1 MVINFVPGE
10 ECRVAVIEDGKLQ
23 ELHAERM
30 DAVSHVGNIYLGRV
44 TNVEASIQAAFVD
57 FGLADN
63 GFLHVTDLHPRYFPG
78 ESDDTTERVG
88 KKTPRRDRPPIQ
100 QCLKK
105 GQEIAV
111 QVIKEGVGTKGPTLT
126 GYLSIPGR
134 FLVMMPQMDRI
145 GVSRKVEDDDTR
157 RKARK
162 ILDQLDLPEGFGFI
176 LRTAGME
183 RPKAEIKRDLA
194 YLRRLWKDMECRWN
208 KGKAPKLLY
217 SESDL
222 LVRALRDLLTSDI
235 ERVVIDNEQAL
246 ARASRF
252 MKIVAPRSQTQLCHH
267 ADRTPIF
274 HAFGIE
280 QQIQLINAREVMLPS
295 GGRLVFDQT
304 EALVAIDV
312 NSGKSK
318 GAKDAETTAFRTNRE
333 AADEICRQ
341 LRLRDLGG
349 LVIND
354 LIDMRDS
361 KNRRAIE
368 ARFRERLKRDRAR
381 TTILPIGE
389 FGILE
394 MTRQRMRSS
403 HESVHFHECPTCHGR
418 GLVQRPESIAADAL
432 RGLSALLEHP
442 KVHKVELVVSP
453 RVAGELLSFRR
464 RWLTRIEI
472 SSGKQVNVRV
482 SETLPPDRTAFYA
495 YDKSGADLAIDK
507 LDTPKPK
514 SLKAWEDHGAVEDW
528 AEDTASAEAIEPTTI
543 DDLIELEEA
552 AEAMHEEEPVE
563 EAPRKKRR
571 RRRRRRKAATDQTET
586 AQTEETA
593 EKQPDADEQAA
604 SETPATAGDAGADQ
618 TEGDGDESGRGG
630 EESPQPKK
638 KRSRRRSRSRKKA
651 EPEAVPEAETSPEP
665 QPVEAAAGDEA
676 LSTEEGAATTDG
688 EEPQPKKKRR
698 RRRSKAKTTDDATAA
713 ESADATEPTKQT
725 DAKQDASDEPAPRSR
740 RRRRRPARSD
750 EDKQPTTEPKPQEAE
765 VKPVRRL
772 YATRRR
778 IKPGQ
783 HPPADD
789 RA

>member
-1 MVINFVPGE
+1 MPSCEMVINFVPGE

-63 GFLHVTDLHPRYFPG
+63 GFLHVTDLHPRHFPG

-235 ERVVIDNEQAL
+235 KRVVIDNEQAL

-280 QQIQLINAREVMLPS
+280 RQIQLINAREVALPS

-318 GAKDAETTAFRTNRE
+318 GAKDAETNAFRTNRE

-381 TTILPIGE
+381 TTILPIGD

-442 KVHKVELVVSP
+442 KVHRVELVVSP

-472 SSGKQVNVRV
+472 TSGKQVNVRV

-514 SLKAWEDHGAVEDW
+514 SLKVWEDHGAVEDW

-552 AEAMHEEEPVE
+552 TDATHGEDPIE

-571 RRRRRRKAATDQTET
+571 RRRRRKKAASDQTEP
-586 AQTEETA
+586 AQTKEATD
-593 EKQPDADEQAA
+593 KQSDADEQAA
-604 SETPATAGDAGADQ
+604 GETPATAGDTGGDQ
-618 TEGDGDESGRGG
+618 ADGDATESLEG
-630 EESPQPKK
+630 EETPQPRK
-638 KRSRRRSRSRKKA
+638 KRSRRRSRSRKKT
-651 EPEAVPEAETSPEP
+651 ESPPPSES
-665 QPVEAAAGDEA
+665 QPVEATTDVETAPPDDEA
-676 LSTEEGAATTDG
+676 TATDG
-688 EEPQPKKKRR
+688 EEPKPKKKRR
-698 RRRSKAKTTDDATAA
+698 RRRSKAKATDDATVA
-713 ESADATEPTKQT
+713 EPADATKPAEQT
-725 DAKQDASDEPAPRSR
+725 EAKQDDEPTPRSR
-740 RRRRRPARSD
+740 RRRRKPARSD
-750 EDKQPTTEPKPQEAE
+750 EDKQPTTEPKQETE